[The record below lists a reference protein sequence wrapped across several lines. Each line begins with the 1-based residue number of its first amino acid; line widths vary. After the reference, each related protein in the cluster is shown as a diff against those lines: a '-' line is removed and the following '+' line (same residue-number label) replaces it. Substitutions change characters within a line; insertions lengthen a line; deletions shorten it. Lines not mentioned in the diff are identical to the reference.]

1 VNTDPP
7 SGSDW
12 RRPTVVLAVS
22 IVLGTMLLLWAAE
35 WLARIGAESV
45 LSRVVQERT
54 GVLERPTVQVQ
65 GSPVLLQALR
75 GRYDDVEVEVESLSS
90 GPVRLRDFSAD
101 LSGVYLSFSDLL
113 DGSTDRVFVERSVE
127 KALLTFD
134 DLDRYLGFTGRPL
147 DAEPAADEQLRLT
160 GTVDV
165 LGEMRS
171 VSALARVEPED
182 GALLVRPTQLEAT
195 EPLAGVD
202 ELLVRQR
209 FTFPVPLDPLLFE
222 SRADEISVAVRP
234 SGLHVRSSGSGVV
247 LTS

>member
-1 VNTDPP
+1 M
-7 SGSDW
+7 SAARRSDSPG
-12 RRPTVVLAVS
+12 RRPTVVLAVTV
-22 IVLGTMLLLWAAE
+22 VLGTALLLWAAE
-35 WLARIGAESV
+35 WLTRIGAESV
-45 LSRVVQERT
+45 LARAVQERT
-54 GVLERPTVQVQ
+54 GVLDRPTVQVQ
-65 GSPVLLQALR
+65 GGPVLLQALR
-75 GRYDDVEVEVESLSS
+75 GRYDDVEVRVESLSS

-127 KALLTFD
+127 DALLTYD

-147 DAEPAADEQLRLT
+147 DAEPAPDGQLRLT
-160 GTVDV
+160 GAVDV

-171 VSALARVEPED
+171 VSALARLEPED
-182 GALLVRPTQLEAT
+182 GALLVRPTQLQAT
-195 EPLAGVD
+195 GPLEGVD

-222 SRADEISVAVRP
+222 GRADELSVAVRS
-234 SGLHVRSSGSGVV
+234 SGLEIRTSGNGVV

>member
-1 VNTDPP
+1 MSADRP
-7 SGSDW
+7 SGPGW
-12 RRPTVVLAVS
+12 RRPTVVLAVTV
-22 IVLGTMLLLWAAE
+22 VLGTVLLLWAAE

-90 GPVRLRDFSAD
+90 GPVRLGDFSAD
-101 LSGVYLSFSDLL
+101 LSGVYLSFSHLL

-127 KALLTFD
+127 EALLTFD

-147 DAEPAADEQLRLT
+147 DAEPAVDEPLRLT

-165 LGEMRS
+165 LGESRS
-171 VSALARVEPED
+171 VSALARVEPDD
-182 GALLVRPTQLEAT
+182 GALLVRPTQLET
-195 EPLAGVD
+195 SGPLAGVD

-222 SRADEISVAVRP
+222 GRADELSVAVRS